1 MVVEE
6 ALLKEFLVV
15 LGVHRPAEG
24 VVVGVV
30 PQKGNSEVLGGP
42 LRSKS

>member
-15 LGVHRPAEG
+15 LGVHRPVEG

-30 PQKGNSEVLGGP
+30 PQKGNSEVLGAP
-42 LRSKS
+42 